1 MLSERLALERRRLG
15 WTQKELAERLGVSRS
30 IVALMESNRSPL
42 YVERL
47 LALEAHGFDVPFV
60 LWGTR
65 SAVLAGELL
74 DWALLAE
81 VQRGI
86 RDWCEIQRVQ
96 LKAEKESALLKLLY
110 KHFANQGHVTQEG
123 MQDALTLAA

>member
-1 MLSERLALERRRLG
+1 MLSKRLALERQRLG
-15 WTQKELAERLGVSRS
+15 WTQNELAERLGISRS
-30 IVALMESNRSPL
+30 VVALMEGGRSAI
-42 YVERL
+42 YIERI
-47 LALEAHGFDVPFV
+47 LALEAHGFDLPFI

-86 RDWCEIQRVQ
+86 RDWCEIQGVQ

-110 KHFANQGHVTQEG
+110 KHFADQGHVTQEG